1 MVTAKE
7 FRILQHKNDV
17 TRRWKKWIEEELMDM
32 VSPDTTRRTD
42 LKSWD
47 FNFKEYDDTKLIVE
61 QVIIPWLE
69 ELGFWTKL
77 DGPYATPSE
86 PDEKHYTLRVSW

>member
-1 MVTAKE
+1 MVTADE
-7 FRILQHKNDV
+7 FRKLQHNNDA

-47 FNFKEYDDTKLIVE
+47 FHFKDYDDNKLIVE
-61 QVIIPWLE
+61 KIIVPWLKD
-69 ELGFWTKL
+69 LKFRADIT
-77 DGPYATPSE
+77 GPYETASE
-86 PDEKHYTLRVSW
+86 PTKNHYTLRISW

>member
-61 QVIIPWLE
+61 QVIIPWLKGLE
-69 ELGFWTKL
+69 FQTKL
-77 DGPYATPSE
+77 VGPYITPSE
-86 PDEKHYTLRVSW
+86 PNESHYTLRVSW